1 MRILFILIVIL
12 TLPGM
17 SLTAQSGLRT
27 SWGNDNL
34 RKESRINIDVFPN
47 PATDHLTVRLNSTKG
62 GAMNVNLID
71 AVGKMVQANQ
81 VTVSTGTQNIELN
94 LNGIAPGI
102 YELQMVKDGKA
113 SSTRLV
119 VR

>member
-1 MRILFILIVIL
+1 
-12 TLPGM
+12 
-17 SLTAQSGLRT
+17 
-27 SWGNDNL
+27 
-34 RKESRINIDVFPN
+34 
-47 PATDHLTVRLNSTKG
+47 
-62 GAMNVNLID
+62 MNVNLID

-113 SSTRLV
+113 SSSRIV
-119 VR
+119 IR

>member
-1 MRILFILIVIL
+1 VISIVGVEEL
-12 TLPGM
+12 
-17 SLTAQSGLRT
+17 
-27 SWGNDNL
+27 
-34 RKESRINIDVFPN
+34 ESISNVVVFPN

-71 AVGKMVQANQ
+71 ALGKMVQANQ

-113 SSTRLV
+113 SSSRV
-119 VR
+119 VIR